1 MVKRFHDSVVSG
13 MSGRLVPDRLVPDRW
28 VPDGLAPDRL
38 VLFMTSADINIRQGI
53 RASQV
58 SIQIVVFGRYAP
70 GRLELVA
77 SYTFMKAAAVSAK
90 ASNVVSFV
98 KSVITSNWVFV
109 VSSFCRCLV
118 ATKK

>member
-1 MVKRFHDSVVSG
+1 MVKRFHDLVVSD
-13 MSGRLVPDRLVPDRW
+13 MSGR
-28 VPDGLAPDRL
+28 LAPDRL

-58 SIQIVVFGRYAP
+58 SIQILVFGRYAP

-90 ASNVVSFV
+90 ASTIAAFV
-98 KSVITSNWVFV
+98 KSAKTSTV
-109 VSSFCRCLV
+109 VWTSSRVNGVNKWRSPKRRCHRLLV
-118 ATKK
+118 LEFG